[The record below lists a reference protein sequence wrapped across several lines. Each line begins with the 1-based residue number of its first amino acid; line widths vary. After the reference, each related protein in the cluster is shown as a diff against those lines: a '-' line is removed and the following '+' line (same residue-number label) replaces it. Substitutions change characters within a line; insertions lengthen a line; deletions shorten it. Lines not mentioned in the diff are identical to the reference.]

1 MAGVCAQPL
10 GGGPDLPFG
19 LGALE
24 EVSKVLGVVSR
35 DVVEFCAPDELLAR
49 VGARR
54 LEQAVVHDRA
64 AHIRRHE

>member
-24 EVSKVLGVVSR
+24 EIPVVFGVPSGDQLGLAGL
-35 DVVEFCAPDELLAR
+35 CELLEG
-49 VGARR
+49 VGPCR
-54 LEQAVVHDRA
+54 LEEPVLH
-64 AHIRRHE
+64 